1 MAFPPQRQDMGNL
14 IPPMIQWDGA
24 GAGAKIADSGW
35 RLTSLEAQHPDMD
48 ALRQAIAARGL
59 EEAIKLRQSPSP
71 RLIARLRHR
80 DGREAVLASA

>member
-1 MAFPPQRQDMGNL
+1 
-14 IPPMIQWDGA
+14 
-24 GAGAKIADSGW
+24 
-35 RLTSLEAQHPDMD
+35 MD

-71 RLIARLRHR
+71 RLIAHLRHR